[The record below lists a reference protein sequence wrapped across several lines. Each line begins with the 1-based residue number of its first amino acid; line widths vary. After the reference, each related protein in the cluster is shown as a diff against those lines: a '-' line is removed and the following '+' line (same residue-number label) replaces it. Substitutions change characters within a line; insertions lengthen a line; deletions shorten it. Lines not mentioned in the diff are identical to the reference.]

1 MNYLAGICPGALCAP
16 IFSPLPTFF
25 SPISLWFTAFSS
37 WALLFPPLSAYFFD
51 SACYYSSR
59 NFFVE
64 CRRQRWKA
72 IWKANSVLRSC
83 CQEKLIPFNTLCS
96 PLFSRNKNSPTS
108 IPGPWNIFH
117 HLSSRQTPASS
128 TLTGR
133 RNKDTDMDVTNVN
146 FLLTSPCWWIKN
158 EVTFFKKKESTV
170 LPNYIAV
177 LHSFPQYMADF
188 L

>member
-83 CQEKLIPFNTLCS
+83 CQEKPSVLRSSPETKIPQHQS
-96 PLFSRNKNSPTS
+96 PAPETFSTTFLPDKLLPPPHSRVGGIKIQTWMWPTS
-108 IPGPWNIFH
+108 
-117 HLSSRQTPASS
+117 
-128 TLTGR
+128 
-133 RNKDTDMDVTNVN
+133 
-146 FLLTSPCWWIKN
+146 TSCWPVHVGESKMKWR
-158 EVTFFKKKESTV
+158 FF
-170 LPNYIAV
+170 
-177 LHSFPQYMADF
+177 
-188 L
+188 